1 MNKRE
6 LHEAYLSRRGFFH
19 TTGAGLAV
27 AGMAMGGQTPAVSDD
42 FPRSSN
48 PAMRELTQQEKLD
61 RIASNSWPIR
71 DIFKT
76 ASTRQSQ
83 QIEDMKKKYGEI
95 TMLDFPD
102 FTKSTFPGVT
112 HMDIFSG
119 LFGDVTDPSMFLPA
133 PAGRGGPGRGP
144 AGTTMP
150 AAPGAP
156 GAAPAAAN
164 PAGGAAAGGQATA
177 GQGAAGA
184 GRGPGQGAG
193 GGQGFG
199 PRMGDFDPSSAS
211 GKKWLDR
218 MASKL
223 VTSGTRV
230 QHISNNAPTNL
241 CVDDVDL
248 RKHGVQV
255 AKNWMDA
262 AGILG
267 AKSMR
272 VNSGGPTVAPTPIP
286 RAADGYP
293 KNDDLARL
301 LSNCIDSFKEIA
313 EYGAKVGTKVT
324 LENHWGLTANPIN
337 IQIII
342 DEVHSPFCEASP
354 DFFNWEH
361 DYLCYHGLAALA
373 PYAHTNVHAKYW
385 NRWATC
391 DVQRCVR
398 IMESARFTGTYALE
412 YEDGPWDRVE
422 GAKYLYKEVL
432 AAL

>member
-1 MNKRE
+1 MNRRE
-6 LHEAYLSRRGFFH
+6 LHEAFLSRRGFFQA
-19 TTGAGLAV
+19 TSAGLAV
-27 AGMAMGGQTPAVSDD
+27 AGMAMGDQA
-42 FPRSSN
+42 N
-48 PAMRELTQQEKLD
+48 PAAGKLTDKEKLD

-76 ASTRQSQ
+76 ASTRQNQ

-133 PAGRGGPGRGP
+133 PAGRGGAGRGP

-150 AAPGAP
+150 AAAGGAP
-156 GAAPAAAN
+156 PTPPAAGAPPGGAAPQA
-164 PAGGAAAGGQATA
+164 GAAAG
-177 GQGAAGA
+177 AAA
-184 GRGPGQGAG
+184 GRGAAG

-211 GKKWLDR
+211 GKKWLDK
-218 MASKL
+218 MASKM
-223 VTSGTRV
+223 VTTGTRV
-230 QHISNNAPTNL
+230 QHISNNAPTGL
-241 CVDDVDL
+241 CVDDVDA
-248 RKHGVQV
+248 RKHGVQI

-272 VNSGGPTVAPTPIP
+272 VNTGGPTVAPTPVP

-301 LSNCIDSFKEIA
+301 LTNAIDSFREIA
-313 EYGAKVGTKVT
+313 EYGEKVGTKVT

-337 IQIII
+337 IQIIV
-342 DEVHSPFCEASP
+342 DEVHSPWCEASP

-398 IMESARFTGTYALE
+398 IMEGTRFTGTYALE

>member
-1 MNKRE
+1 MNARE
-6 LHEAYLSRRGFFH
+6 LHEAILNRRGFFK
-19 TTGAGLAV
+19 TTGAGFAA
-27 AGMAMGGQTPAVSDD
+27 AGMAMGGQTPAAAPAVSDD

-48 PAMRELTQQEKLD
+48 PAARELTQKEKLD

-76 ASTRQSQ
+76 ARPSQ
-83 QIEDMKKKYGEI
+83 NQQTVAMKQKYGEI

-102 FTKSTFPGVT
+102 FTKSTFPGVW

-119 LFGDVTDPSMFLPA
+119 LFGDVTDATMFLPA
-133 PAGRGGPGRGP
+133 PAGRGGAGRGP

-150 AAPGAP
+150 VTP
-156 GAAPAAAN
+156 GAAGAAGG
-164 PAGGAAAGGQATA
+164 AGGAAAGGQATA
-177 GQGAAGA
+177 GQGA
-184 GRGPGQGAG
+184 G
-193 GGQGFG
+193 GG
-199 PRMGDFDPSSAS
+199 PRMGDFDPTTASA
-211 GKKWLDR
+211 KKWLDK

-241 CVDDVDL
+241 CVDDVEL

-267 AKSMR
+267 SKSMR
-272 VNSGGPTVAPTPIP
+272 VNTGGPTVAPTPVP

-293 KNDDLARL
+293 KNDELARL
-301 LSNCIDSFKEIA
+301 LTNAIDSFKEIA
-313 EYGAKVGTKVT
+313 EYGEKVGAKVT

-361 DYLCYHGLAALA
+361 EYLCYHALAALA
-373 PYAHTNVHAKYW
+373 PYAKTNVHAKYW

-398 IMESARFTGTYALE
+398 IMESARFLGTYALE